1 MGIAARKLPIVRSC
15 PLDGVLPGDRGA
27 QATIDCTHCAA
38 PVYDL
43 GRRSE
48 REVRRLLAAHVGRS
62 LCVQYRV
69 RPDGD
74 IAVGHVRSGL
84 AAVGIGAWLVAC
96 AGHLDEQDAEPP
108 PEPCEQGQCYD
119 AWAIP
124 DEVAELG
131 DDAFAIDEL
140 DAPDRGEDVD
150 ATTRRVDGPDAV
162 AANEPAAAPA
172 DRPNA
177 GDVEA
182 GPHIVANFAI
192 DPHAGHFRGA
202 IVVELHDEWHDD
214 DGRLRWIPT
223 RRLIAQWRERMRE
236 RRRARL

>member
-1 MGIAARKLPIVRSC
+1 VGIAARKLPIVRSC
-15 PLDGVLPGDRGA
+15 PVGGVLPNDTGV

-43 GRRSE
+43 TRRSE

-62 LCVQYRV
+62 ICVQYRV

-84 AAVGIGAWLVAC
+84 AAVGVGAWLVAC
-96 AGHLDEQDAEPP
+96 AGHLDELDGEPP
-108 PEPCEQGQCYD
+108 VEPCEQRQCYD

-124 DEVAELG
+124 DQVAELG
-131 DDAFAIDEL
+131 DDAFATDEL
-140 DAPDRGEDVD
+140 DAPATGESVD
-150 ATTRRVDGPDAV
+150 AAARSADGPDAV
-162 AANEPAAAPA
+162 AADEAVASA
-172 DRPNA
+172 DRGIA
-177 GDVEA
+177 GDAET

-192 DPHAGHFRGA
+192 DPDAGHLRGA
-202 IVVELHDEWHDD
+202 IVVELDEWHDG
-214 DGRLRWIPT
+214 DGRLRWVPT

-236 RRRARL
+236 RRRGRE